1 MKVLV
6 ACEFSGIV
14 RDAFIRKG
22 HDAMSCDLLDCERE
36 GPHYKGDVRDVI
48 GGGFDLMIAHPT
60 CTTLTNAGVRW
71 LHQPSS
77 KGSVEQR
84 WNDMRDAAEFYLM
97 LRNAP
102 IEKRALEN
110 PIMHRYARELLGSMR
125 RQIVQPWWFGDKAFK
140 ATGLELHGL
149 PDLIPTNKLTPPKS
163 GTAEHRA
170 WSEVHM
176 ASPGP
181 DRWKN
186 RSRTYLGIAEAMA
199 SQWG

>member
-1 MKVLV
+1 
-6 ACEFSGIV
+6 
-14 RDAFIRKG
+14 
-22 HDAMSCDLLDCERE
+22 MSCDLLDCERE

-48 GGGFDLMIAHPT
+48 GGGWDLMVAHAP

-77 KGSVEQR
+77 KGTVEQR
-84 WNDMRDAAEFYLM
+84 WVDMRDAAEFYLM

-110 PIMHRYARELLGSMR
+110 PIMHCYARELLGSVR

-140 ATGLELHGL
+140 ATGFELHGL
-149 PDLIPTNKLTPPKS
+149 PDLIPTNKLTPPQS
-163 GTAEHRA
+163 GTDEHKA
-170 WSEVHM
+170 WSAVHR

-181 DRWKN
+181 DRWKD
-186 RSRTYLGIAEAMA
+186 RSRTYQGIADAMA

>member
-14 RDAFIRKG
+14 RDAFIRRG

-48 GGGFDLMIAHPT
+48 GGGWDLMVAHAP

-77 KGSVEQR
+77 KGTVEQR
-84 WNDMRDAAEFYLM
+84 WVDMRDAAEFYLM

-110 PIMHRYARELLGSMR
+110 PIMHCYARELLGSVR

-140 ATGLELHGL
+140 ATGFELHGL
-149 PDLIPTNKLTPPKS
+149 PDLIPTNKLTPPQS
-163 GTAEHRA
+163 GTDEHKA
-170 WSEVHM
+170 WSAVHR

-181 DRWKN
+181 DRWKD
-186 RSRTYLGIAEAMA
+186 RSRTYQGIADAMA